1 MTYGKSLLRSV
12 AAALLSAAFL
22 GAAPANAG
30 TILTNGNGDGQVSI
44 NLNDNGYFGDA
55 NYNPLGAA
63 GASDALYAST
73 LYMGIVGGGV
83 ADLGSAAAT
92 FVSGDARQRTSTFK
106 VGAVQFTLVQTLSDL
121 ISNGVQTG
129 TMLTQSYSF
138 TNTSSQALGLNFS
151 RYLDGDLNFGAGGGG
166 SDGGGKLFSGGQTI
180 LFETDAATGQND
192 LSTFIGIYNEG
203 GTALG
208 YDIDHYGALRPRV
221 GSGQPYQN
229 AIKGDG
235 NADGFIDAGAGYDV
249 ALAIGNGFSVG
260 AGQQGVFTT
269 HTIFGSGT
277 PNSVQVPGVPEPGS
291 WAMMV
296 GGFGL
301 AGAAMRRRR
310 TALATA

>member
-1 MTYGKSLLRSV
+1 MTYGKTVLRSF

-22 GAAPANAG
+22 GGAAANAAV
-30 TILTNGNGDGQVSI
+30 LTNGTGDGQVSI
-44 NLNDNGYFGDA
+44 NLNDNGYFGDGS
-55 NYNPLGAA
+55 YNPVGAA
-63 GASDALYAST
+63 GASDAIYAST
-73 LYMGIVGGGV
+73 LYMGIAGGGV
-83 ADLGSAAAT
+83 ADLGSVAAT

-106 VGAVQFTLVQTLSDL
+106 VGSVQFTLIQTLSDL

-138 TNTSSQALGLNFS
+138 TNTGNQALGLNFS
-151 RYLDGDLNFGAGGGG
+151 RYLDGDLNFGPGGGG
-166 SDGGGKLFSGGQTI
+166 NDGGGKLIAGGQTI
-180 LFETDAATGQND
+180 LFETDAATGKND

-221 GSGQPYQN
+221 GTGQPYQN

-260 AGQQGVFTT
+260 AGQQGIFTT
-269 HTIFGSGT
+269 RTIFGSGT